1 MKTASRPEDLDLIE
15 RFISAF
21 NALDLHLQSALNM
34 DSGASFR
41 SMADIFARRH
51 PWFREAEQMR
61 IFASVRN
68 VIVHD
73 KIEPYQY
80 PCVPTPELVAAIE
93 AVLERVAHPH
103 RAIPTFKREVV
114 TVGPDETLSA
124 VLRLIHH
131 LEYSQFPV
139 RDAASNRFLG
149 LLTENTITRWLA
161 RTTATAI
168 SLIEFDEV
176 LVRTVLTHCE
186 KRSNYQFL
194 AENSPVEEIVY
205 LFHENIYLEAVLI
218 TPHGQEHEP
227 LSGIVT
233 RGDAMR
239 REARVSKREERDRK
253 NEP

>member
-1 MKTASRPEDLDLIE
+1 MSREPQPQRPEDIHLIE

-21 NALDLHLQSALNM
+21 NALDLHLQGILGL

-41 SMADIFARRH
+41 SMVDQYAGRH
-51 PWFREAEQMR
+51 KWFRDVEQMR
-61 IFASVRN
+61 IFASLRN

-80 PCVPTPELVAAIE
+80 PCVPTPEIVECIE
-93 AVLERVAHPH
+93 SILERVAHPE
-103 RAIPTFKREVV
+103 RAIPAFRREVV
-114 TVGPDETLSA
+114 TVRPDDSLSS

-139 RDAASNRFLG
+139 RGEDHRFAG

-161 RTTATAI
+161 RTTSTAI

-176 LVRTVLTHCE
+176 LVRTVLTHSA
-186 KRSNYQFL
+186 RRTNYQFMSTE
-194 AENSPVEEIVY
+194 APVEEIVF
-205 LFHENIYLEAVLI
+205 LFQQNLYLEAVLI
-218 TPHGQEHEP
+218 TPRGREDEP

-239 REARVSKREERDRK
+239 WGG
-253 NEP
+253 